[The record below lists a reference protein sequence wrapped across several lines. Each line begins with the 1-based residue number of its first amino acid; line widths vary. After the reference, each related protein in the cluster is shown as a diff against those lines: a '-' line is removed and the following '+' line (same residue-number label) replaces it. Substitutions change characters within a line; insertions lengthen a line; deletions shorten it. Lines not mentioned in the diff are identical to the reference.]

1 MSKIEGCCVV
11 KSTNLL
17 EIVRNQSIS
26 IENSNFLPER
36 DNIPVHSFRGLILIK
51 DPQKELNQLGLSP
64 KLIGYWDLL
73 TAIELVLKNKSAL
86 TAMIK
91 EIYIPTAAKRCVE
104 WDCPEASIRKA
115 IRLIWQRGNRDLL
128 ERIMN
133 HSLPEPPPA
142 GEFLGAFAFYLEDAS
157 EESN

>member
-1 MSKIEGCCVV
+1 M

-51 DPQKELNQLGLSP
+51 DPQKELNRLGLSP

-142 GEFLGAFAFYLEDAS
+142 GEFLGAFAFYLNSVYTSDMV
-157 EESN
+157 

>member
-51 DPQKELNQLGLSP
+51 DPQKELNRLGLSP

-73 TAIELVLKNKSAL
+73 TAIELV
-86 TAMIK
+86 
-91 EIYIPTAAKRCVE
+91 
-104 WDCPEASIRKA
+104 
-115 IRLIWQRGNRDLL
+115 
-128 ERIMN
+128 
-133 HSLPEPPPA
+133 
-142 GEFLGAFAFYLEDAS
+142 
-157 EESN
+157 